1 MKHKTFFWFVLPSTL
16 AMLLFIFLPLISII
30 VQSLYVAHD
39 QVIVSVENCGPFGCT
54 QSTMVDQEATEAL
67 KSGHPFGQFA
77 GADIFFDRGHLA
89 VAEVGQAWDGS
100 PRGRKD

>member
-16 AMLLFIFLPLISII
+16 AMLLFIFLPLVSII

-67 KSGHPFGQFA
+67 KSGHPFGQ
-77 GADIFFDRGHLA
+77 
-89 VAEVGQAWDGS
+89 
-100 PRGRKD
+100 PTP